1 MGLASPVL
9 SIVTFAV
16 AVYAL
21 VAAAL
26 WLAQPYLLYQPDFA
40 GPSETTPA
48 DAGLAYDDVRID
60 TGDGV
65 ALAAW
70 RVDAPTPDAP
80 IVLFFHGNAGHIGDR
95 LESLEMLHAAG
106 AGVLIVD
113 YRGYGESEGQPSEAG
128 TYTDARAAWR
138 WLTEEGGVAPERIVV
153 FGRSLGAAIAAHLAS
168 ETRPAGVVLEAAFT
182 SLPDLASDLYPWLP
196 ARWLTRYRYA
206 TADYLSAVDCP
217 VMLAHA
223 PDDEIV
229 PFTHAERLDRLR
241 PPVDTF
247 HRLAEGAGH
256 NAAFLASQ
264 PEYTRALQTFLA
276 RVTTATN
283 EHGHAD

>member
-1 MGLASPVL
+1 MGLAAPIAS
-9 SIVTFAV
+9 AV
-16 AVYAL
+16 AMALAAYAL
-21 VAAAL
+21 VAGAL

-40 GPSETTPA
+40 GAGDATPA
-48 DAGLAYDDVRID
+48 DADLAYDDVRID

-65 ALAAW
+65 TLAAW
-70 RVDAPTPDAP
+70 HVHAPAP
-80 IVLFFHGNAGHIGDR
+80 GAPVVLFFHGNAGHIGDR
-95 LESLEMLHAAG
+95 LETLAMLHEAG

-113 YRGYGESEGQPSEAG
+113 YRGYGDSEGRPSEAG
-128 TYTDARAAWR
+128 TYADARAAWR
-138 WLTEEGGVAPERIVV
+138 WLTERAGVAPERIVV

-168 ETRPAGVVLEAAFT
+168 ESGPAGLVLEAAFT

-206 TADYLSAVDCP
+206 TADYLRAVDCP

-229 PFTHAERLDRLR
+229 PFAHAQRLDRLR

-247 HRLAEGAGH
+247 HRLATGGGH
-256 NAAFLASQ
+256 NAAFLLSQ
-264 PEYTRALQTFLA
+264 PEYTRALRAFFA
-276 RVTTATN
+276 RVTSGSSEA
-283 EHGHAD
+283 HR